1 MNWQSDIVKMDNS
14 NIKIST
20 LKKIEVDGGAVLHAM
35 KKSDTGYAGFGEA
48 YFSTVNPGSIKAWK
62 LHTEMTMNL
71 IVPVGSVKFVMTD
84 GKDFQEYNLSKENYK
99 RLTVPPMIW
108 FGFQG
113 RSSEDSLILNIA
125 DILHDPEEV
134 IKCDL
139 NEFIY
144 DWSM

>member
-1 MNWQSDIVKMDNS
+1 MDNS

-71 IVPVGSVKFVMTD
+71 IVPVGRIMFAFIDNSNSQRIETIGED
-84 GKDFQEYNLSKENYK
+84 NYS
-99 RLTVPPMIW
+99 RITVPPGIW
-108 FGFQG
+108 FGFKG
-113 RSSEDSLILNIA
+113 IANAPSIILNLASIEHSA
-125 DILHDPEEV
+125 NE
-134 IKCDL
+134 IKRKDL
-139 NEFIY
+139 NEINFN
-144 DWSM
+144 WETLK

>member
-1 MNWQSDIVKMDNS
+1 MHILNNIFTSDLKR
-14 NIKIST
+14 IK
-20 LKKIEVDGGAVLHAM
+20 LENGDVLHGI
-35 KKSDTGYAGFGEA
+35 KKTDTGFIDFGEA
-48 YFSTVNPGSIKAWK
+48 YFSTIKYSSVKAWK
-62 LHTEMTMNL
+62 KHTKMTMNL